1 MLITK
6 IVFVIKADVITPT
19 WNIIK
24 EIMSWIK
31 GGWTFASHSIKEYV
45 VFNFTIKKKIK
56 KLNNNELCLF
66 LWSLRPDNT
75 LGSKINSEDASIS
88 NIKLIFEKLDECGLI
103 TLNRNRKTNQ
113 TIYIEM
119 EFIEIYNHDKIKKFA
134 EKLNLKRENSANCET
149 LFDKLR
155 HL

>member
-1 MLITK
+1 MFDFK
-6 IVFVIKADVITPT
+6 IDVITPI

-24 EIMSWIK
+24 EIIGWLKEAATFIFYFIK
-31 GGWTFASHSIKEYV
+31 GYV
-45 VFNFTIKKKIK
+45 ELNLTIKKIK
-56 KLNNNELCLF
+56 KLNNDELCLF

-75 LGSKINSEDASIS
+75 LGSKINSEDVSIS

-103 TLNRNRKTNQ
+103 TLNRKRKTNQ

-119 EFIEIYNHDKIKKFA
+119 EFIEIHNHDKIKKFA
-134 EKLNLKRENSANCET
+134 EKLNLKRENSANCEA